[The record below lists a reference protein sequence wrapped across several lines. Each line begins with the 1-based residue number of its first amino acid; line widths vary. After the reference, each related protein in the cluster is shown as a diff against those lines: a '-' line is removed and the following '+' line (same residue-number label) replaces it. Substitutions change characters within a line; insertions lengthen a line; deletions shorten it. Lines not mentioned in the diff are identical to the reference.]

1 MNVKFNEMAGFTDA
15 EVETLVQETITE
27 ELPVDLMGMLTEYY
41 NGYLFSKKG
50 KERVFNSDMVLY
62 YLDSYQ
68 QDHEPPDQLLDRN
81 AVSDYGKLEKL
92 ITFQNPEQN
101 LEILKEIVFNGYTT
115 AKLIDSFTIGGE
127 FEGEHF
133 KSLLFYLGLLTIK
146 ETNLGTLRLQIPNA
160 VMNGLYFEFLMKIV
174 TKETDYIPDTRF
186 IAEAMRELAY
196 NNSCDLFVGLI
207 EGLLH
212 SFSNRDYRNFD
223 EKYIKVAMAVY
234 AGISNLYLIKSEYE
248 VEEGYIDLIFFPRHP
263 PASDLDIILFEL
275 KYIKKKEA
283 TTQRVDSE
291 LSHAVEQLTRYKS
304 AEEFKG
310 KSLTCFAIVF
320 AGDKSARLVKVG

>member
-1 MNVKFNEMAGFTDA
+1 MLFPFNGMVGFTGA
-15 EVETLVQETITE
+15 EVERLIGETITE
-27 ELPVDLMGMLTEYY
+27 ELPPDLMGTLTDCY

-62 YLDSYQ
+62 YLKHYQ
-68 QDHEPPDQLLDRN
+68 QAHKPPKQLLDRN

-92 ITFQNPEQN
+92 ITFQIPERN
-101 LEILKEIVFNGYTT
+101 LEILKEIVFDGYTT
-115 AKLIDSFTIGGE
+115 AKLIDSFSIGE
-127 FEGEHF
+127 DFKAEHF

-146 ETNLGTLRLQIPNA
+146 EPDLGTVRLQIPNA
-160 VMNGLYFEFLMKIV
+160 VMNGLYFDFLMKII
-174 TKETDYIPDTRF
+174 TKETDYIPDTKF
-186 IAEAMRELAY
+186 ITEAMHELAY

-291 LSHAVEQLTRYKS
+291 LSHAIEQLTRYKS

-320 AGDKSARLVKVG
+320 AGDECVRQMKVE